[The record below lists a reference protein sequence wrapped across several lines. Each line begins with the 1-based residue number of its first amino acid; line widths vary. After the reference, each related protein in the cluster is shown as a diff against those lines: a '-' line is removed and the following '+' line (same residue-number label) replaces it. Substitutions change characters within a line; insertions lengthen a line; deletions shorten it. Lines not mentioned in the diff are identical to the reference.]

1 MKIPTNIMPWA
12 CLPASLAMVLA
23 IPFEQVIK
31 EIGHYGDDLP
41 YVDGVTRKG
50 FHIQECID
58 VALLHEQSPE
68 NFKEKQF
75 NNNLQGFDAMQ
86 DWMIKQKVS
95 VAESMFS

>member
-1 MKIPTNIMPWA
+1 MNKFTKKQWFNGIDISKDT
-12 CLPASLAMVLA
+12 
-23 IPFEQVIK
+23 
-31 EIGHYGDDLP
+31 
-41 YVDGVTRKG
+41 
-50 FHIQECID
+50 ID